1 MKKLI
6 VLLFL
11 SAIFCTSIHAQSK
24 DEEFGTIG
32 HVTLSN
38 GTTISSSFNQQTNI
52 LSVEVEN
59 NDDEVEVIVVD
70 DGTVISSESTVFEE
84 DELQV
89 AIPMSSQ
96 PLDIY
101 VRTKEDTQY
110 VGSINNRK

>member
-38 GTTISSSFNQQTNI
+38 GTTISSSFNQQTGI
-52 LSVEVEN
+52 LSVEVNN
-59 NDDEVEVIVVD
+59 NDDEVEVIVVED
-70 DGTVISSESTVFEE
+70 DTIIDSESTVFEE

-89 AIPMSSQ
+89 ELPENAHSI
-96 PLDIY
+96 DVY
-101 VRTKEDTQY
+101 VRTKEETRY
-110 VGSINNRK
+110 VGSVKKSK

>member
-11 SAIFCTSIHAQSK
+11 SAIFCTRAHAQLKGETVPFSQ
-24 DEEFGTIG
+24 I
-32 HVTLSN
+32 TLSN
-38 GTTISSSFNQQTNI
+38 GATVSSSFNQQTGI

-59 NDDEVEVIVVD
+59 NDDAVEVIVVEND
-70 DGTVISSESTVFEE
+70 TVIDSESTIFEE

-89 AIPMSSQ
+89 ELPMSSQ

-101 VRTKEDTQY
+101 VRTKEETLY
-110 VGSINNRK
+110 VGSVNK